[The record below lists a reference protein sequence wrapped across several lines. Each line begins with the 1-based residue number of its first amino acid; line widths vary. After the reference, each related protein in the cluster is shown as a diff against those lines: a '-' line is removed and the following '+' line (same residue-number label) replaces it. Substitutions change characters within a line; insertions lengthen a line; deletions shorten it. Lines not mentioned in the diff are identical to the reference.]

1 MGVVISVLP
10 TRDRLHFAQGWFPTT
25 AEHYRY
31 CPSRETAR
39 TQRFLCSDK
48 AEFRPSVSATHMP
61 ADHCRQRRV
70 FRALLLFPSHGFVAG
85 RSSARACS
93 MRALSSACQLGLLPV
108 ATHMPAGTSLVNAS
122 SHSVHTTGLSPN
134 PPRPRLQSRCDRP
147 ASKPDRHR
155 PIRARSNGVG
165 QPWTGGVPVHAPC
178 QLPAQ
183 ISLLIGNSARASR
196 NSTRLGYQIQ
206 PIAC

>member
-10 TRDRLHFAQGWFPTT
+10 TRDRLHFAQGCFPTT

-31 CPSRETAR
+31 CPSRETER
-39 TQRFLCSDK
+39 TQRFLWSNQ
-48 AEFRPSVSATHMP
+48 AEYRPSVS
-61 ADHCRQRRV
+61 
-70 FRALLLFPSHGFVAG
+70 
-85 RSSARACS
+85 
-93 MRALSSACQLGLLPV
+93 

-134 PPRPRLQSRCDRP
+134 PPRPRLQSGCDRP

-155 PIRARSNGVG
+155 PIRARSNRVG

-178 QLPAQ
+178 QLPVQ
-183 ISLLIGNSARASR
+183 ISLQCQEPLC
-196 NSTRLGYQIQ
+196 
-206 PIAC
+206 IAHRGVS

>member
-1 MGVVISVLP
+1 MKQQGLNVFSAP
-10 TRDRLHFAQGWFPTT
+10 TKLSSDLLFLRLICRRTT

-31 CPSRETAR
+31 CPFRETAR
-39 TQRFLCSDK
+39 TQRFLWSNQ
-48 AEFRPSVSATHMP
+48 AEYRPSVS
-61 ADHCRQRRV
+61 
-70 FRALLLFPSHGFVAG
+70 
-85 RSSARACS
+85 
-93 MRALSSACQLGLLPV
+93 

-134 PPRPRLQSRCDRP
+134 PPRPRLQSGCDRP

-155 PIRARSNGVG
+155 PIRARSNRVG

-178 QLPAQ
+178 QLPVQ